1 MMHLSVYAEEI
12 RKHCI
17 LSSFWSLYL
26 LQLIYDHDQEN
37 PVKGIRFSIHCLF
50 IARIQFGGLERT
62 PRKRGMYDSED
73 VIAHYGLCVKGIV
86 SYVIPEKYAVFSHS
100 NNIEDPVIG
109 VEFTGVK

>member
-1 MMHLSVYAEEI
+1 
-12 RKHCI
+12 
-17 LSSFWSLYL
+17 
-26 LQLIYDHDQEN
+26 
-37 PVKGIRFSIHCLF
+37 
-50 IARIQFGGLERT
+50 
-62 PRKRGMYDSED
+62 MYDSED